1 MHFRPKLMQR
11 FFLTLLIIIS
21 MIFVTVYFYSVPV
34 IQKKVFEIERNASH
48 IAINSVFSLAGKMY
62 SDTEKYRSQALD
74 SHKKRLQSVV
84 RLTESYIAS
93 SFSDADRNGQSE
105 ALTRQAIFE
114 KIRDLKYG
122 ENDYIWISDYNGV
135 LLSHPDPRYHGKDA
149 SSLFN
154 FEGQAAIPALVDLA
168 LNQGEGFYQY
178 QWNRLNAES
187 PLDKVSFVKN
197 YPQWGFIIG
206 SGIYLNDL
214 KADIDQ
220 IRTEALDE
228 LREGI
233 KDIKIASTGYLF
245 VFDGNKN
252 MLIHPNSNIDG
263 TNFLG
268 LTNPV
273 TGREIADELI
283 QVADTGKELYY
294 KWDRPNDPGNYKY
307 EKLSLVRYLPGF
319 DWYIC
324 STVYVDELRSS
335 SELLTERII
344 TIAAIAL
351 LVALLLMLLF
361 SQWITQPI
369 KRLADT
375 AVRISAGELTAKSG
389 IRRDDEVGL
398 LANTFDT
405 MVERLRDSI
414 QNLDSKVEQRTHALA
429 EKNQQLIIASESMA
443 STKEALSHAEQR
455 QRLILD
461 ALPAFITYL
470 DTHFNILFVNQ
481 GFANILQQDKASI
494 INQPLRQVIGES
506 TFSLFASPLNEAL
519 QGKQSTSEYTEP
531 SNDTD
536 HSSKSKVRK
545 RIVIPCFNPDQD
557 VNGILIMTFDITAEK
572 DAERQLN
579 EAQRMN
585 AVGQMS
591 GGLAHDFNNLL
602 TIILGNLYSVGDRY
616 SKEEELQRYLEP
628 AIRATRRGADIT
640 SRLLA
645 FSRRQPLSPT
655 LFDLDKLLHDTTELL
670 SNSLPDHINIHID
683 NNSSDLQPFVDP
695 GRLEDALV
703 NLAFNARDAMPE
715 GGDLSFN
722 SRTVEIESILVMD
735 ETVLPGTYC
744 EICITDTGSGF
755 SDQALIQC
763 FEPFFTSKRNGAG
776 SGLGLSMVYGFVK
789 QSKGYISIQNAHNKG
804 ATITLLLPAKEAE
817 TMPVTVAETKP
828 EPSQEQAGRLV
839 CLVEDDPDV
848 RSVVRQQ
855 LIDLGFDV
863 IDTHSADEA
872 QRLIPLLPELYGLV
886 SDVMLPGTMNGI
898 ELADWLHS
906 ENNLCRII
914 LMSGYSYQQSGG
926 KPINPAFPLLNKP
939 FGLTELK
946 QALHDS

>member
-21 MIFVTVYFYSVPV
+21 MIFLTVYFYSVPV

-48 IAINSVFSLAGKMY
+48 IAINSVFSLASKMY

-74 SHKKRLQSVV
+74 SHKKRLRSVV
-84 RLTESYIAS
+84 RLTESYITS
-93 SFSDADRNGQSE
+93 SFSDALSNGQTE
-105 ALTRQAIFE
+105 AQARQAIFE

-122 ENDYIWISDYNGV
+122 ENDYIWISDYNGIF
-135 LLSHPDPRYHGKDA
+135 LSHPDPRYHGKDA
-149 SSLFN
+149 TALFN
-154 FEGQAAIPALVDLA
+154 SQGEAAVPALIKLA

-178 QWNRLNAES
+178 QWNRLNAAR

-197 YPQWGFIIG
+197 YPEWGFIVG
-206 SGIYLNDL
+206 SGIYLDDL
-214 KADIDQ
+214 EADIEQ
-220 IRTEALDE
+220 IRTEALEE

-233 KDIKIASTGYLF
+233 KEIKIASSGYLF
-245 VFDGNKN
+245 VFDANIN

-263 TNFLG
+263 TNFLD

-273 TGREIADELI
+273 TGRAIAQDLI

-319 DWYIC
+319 DWYIG
-324 STVYVDELRSS
+324 SSVYVDELRSS

-351 LVALLLMLLF
+351 LVALILMLLF

-414 QNLDSKVEQRTHALA
+414 QNLDTKVEQRTHALA
-429 EKNQQLIIASESMA
+429 EKNQQLVIASESMA
-443 STKEALSHAEQR
+443 SAKEALSHAEQR

-481 GFANILQQDKASI
+481 GFANILRQDKASI

-506 TFSLFASPLNEAL
+506 TFALFASPLNEAL

-545 RIVIPCFNPDQD
+545 QIVIPCFNSDQD

-616 SKEEELQRYLEP
+616 ASESDVQRYLEP

-640 SRLLA
+640 SRLLS
-645 FSRRQPLSPT
+645 FSRRQPLSPN
-655 LFDLDKLLHDTTELL
+655 LVDLDKLLHDTTELL
-670 SNSLPDHINIHID
+670 SNSLPDNINISID
-683 NNSSDLQPFVDP
+683 ISTSNLLPFVDP

-715 GGDLSFN
+715 GGELSFT
-722 SRTVEIESILVMD
+722 SRTIDVTNLLVLD
-735 ETVLPGTYC
+735 ENVLPGTYS
-744 EICITDTGSGF
+744 EICVSDTGSGF
-755 SDQALIQC
+755 SDQALVQC

-789 QSKGYISIQNAHNKG
+789 QSKGYISIQNTANKG
-804 ATITLLLPAKEAE
+804 ATITLLLPAEEAIE
-817 TMPVTVAETKP
+817 APVMIEKVGA
-828 EPSQEQAGRLV
+828 EPSPIDANRLI

-855 LIDLGFDV
+855 LIDLEFDV

-872 QRLIPLLPELYGLV
+872 QRLIPLLPKLYALV
-886 SDVMLPGTMNGI
+886 SDVMLPGSINGI
-898 ELADWLHS
+898 ELADWLHR
-906 ENNLCRII
+906 ENDECRII
-914 LMSGYSYQQSGG
+914 LMSGYSYQQNGD

-939 FGLTELK
+939 FGITELK
-946 QALHDS
+946 QALRNG